1 MYHCVWCRMLVV
13 GRLGGASE
21 GHRAHG
27 NSGAFCS
34 VLPVNLKLLF
44 SYCTNRNT
52 ENSRKPLPLPHSQTI
67 SEQRFQL
74 IAPHPCQ
81 AEPEPSPQWRNPF
94 VHRKIIV
101 FGLDISRSSH
111 L

>member
-13 GRLGGASE
+13 GSLRGGRGG
-21 GHRAHG
+21 GHRAQG

-67 SEQRFQL
+67 SEQCFQL

-81 AEPEPSPQWRNPF
+81 AEPEP
-94 VHRKIIV
+94 
-101 FGLDISRSSH
+101 
-111 L
+111 